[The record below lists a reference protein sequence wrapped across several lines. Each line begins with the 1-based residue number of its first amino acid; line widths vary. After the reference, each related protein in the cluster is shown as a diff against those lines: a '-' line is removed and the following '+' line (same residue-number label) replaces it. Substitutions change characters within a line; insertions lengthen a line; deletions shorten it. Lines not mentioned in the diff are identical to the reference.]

1 MCVCLCSQALR
12 GVSALPEGPV
22 HRRRQLQQDLQRR
35 DQDGGET
42 GLEPPNTEHRDHSA
56 VSHRLRGRVNNESM
70 TCSVCS
76 VVFRDSNAVNCSY
89 KDETDCIVHFQYSE
103 DDEGNSILSVVEK
116 PGRGSHVRLAA
127 SRGLR
132 GGGEREGG
140 GGGPCGTGS
149 DTCIFFWI
157 RVS

>member
-1 MCVCLCSQALR
+1 MECQHFQR
-12 GVSALPEGPV
+12 G
-22 HRRRQLQQDLQRR
+22 QYID
-35 DQDGGET
+35 DGSCNRICKDEIKTVEKLGQNHQTLNIEIM
-42 GLEPPNTEHRDHSA
+42 DHE
-56 VSHRLRGRVNNESM
+56 HRLRGRVNNESI

-140 GGGPCGTGS
+140 GGGPCRTGS
-149 DTCIFFWI
+149 DTCVSFWI